1 MDLERAQAF
10 DEAQK
15 LRSEIRHHEFL
26 YYVLDAPEITD
37 AEYDA
42 LMRRLQELEA
52 KYPDD
57 VPPDSPTRRVGG
69 KVNPEFTEVRH
80 MTPLLS
86 LGNAFSN
93 EELLAFDQRVK
104 SGLPE
109 GSKVEY
115 VFEPKIDGLACS
127 LIYENGRLVRAA
139 TRGDGEVGENVTAN
153 VRTIRSIPLV
163 LNVKEGEEVPEL
175 LDVRGEVYMPRHA
188 FMKLNE
194 QRSEAGENEF
204 ANPRNAAAG
213 SLRQLDPKVT
223 AGRQLSFFAY
233 GVGAGHKDKHADSL
247 AMLHD
252 YGFKVSE
259 GYCVVKDINEAIE
272 KIKEFSAKRQGLAYD
287 TDGAVLKVNAVYQQ
301 NILGATGKDPRW
313 AIAFKFPPEQAE
325 TKLED
330 IIIQVG
336 RTGVLTPTAVLTPVK
351 LSGST
356 ISRATLHNEDF
367 IRSKDIRIGDTVVI
381 NKAGEIIPE
390 VLHVVKEKRTG
401 AEEEYF
407 MPTVCPECGWKA
419 ERQDGE
425 AALRCTNPHCPALG
439 REGLIHFA
447 SKGAMD
453 IDGCG
458 PAVINQ
464 LLDNGLI
471 TDAADLY
478 LLAKPQLV
486 ALERMG
492 EKSADNLLAA
502 IAESK
507 KQNLDRLLFALGI
520 RHVGAKVARILAL
533 HFGSMEK
540 LMAAEADEIAAIED
554 IGPKIA
560 ESVVTYFAVPSN
572 IDLIERL
579 RELGLNMKMEAAELD
594 VSHPFYG
601 KTMVFTGTM
610 PTLDRATAQTMAQ
623 QVGAKVTG
631 SVSKKTDY
639 VVAGAEAGSKLTKA
653 QQLGVTVIDEAEFL
667 RLLGEHG
674 AEQDN
679 EPAAA
684 ETDSENKAAGKTA
697 DAEEQS
703 LF

>member
-1 MDLERAQAF
+1 MDLERAEALN
-10 DEAQK
+10 EAQK

-26 YYVLDAPEITD
+26 YYVMDAPEITD

-42 LMRRLQELEA
+42 LMRRLQTIEA

-69 KVNPEFTEVRH
+69 KVSPEFTQVRH
-80 MTPLLS
+80 MSPLLS
-86 LGNAFSN
+86 LGNAFSD
-93 EELLAFDQRVK
+93 EELEAFDARVK

-109 GSKVEY
+109 GSEIEY

-153 VRTIRSIPLV
+153 VRTIRAIPLT
-163 LNVKEGEEVPEL
+163 LNVKDGEEVPEL

-233 GVGAGHKDKHADSL
+233 GVGAGHKDKHSESL
-247 AMLHD
+247 AMLRD

-259 GYCVVKDINEAIE
+259 GYSVVKNIREAIA
-272 KIKEFSAKRQGLAYD
+272 KIKEFSGKRQSLAYD
-287 TDGAVLKVNAVYQQ
+287 TDGAVIKVNAVYQQ
-301 NILGATGKDPRW
+301 NMLGATGKDPRW

-407 MPTVCPECGWKA
+407 MPTVCPECGWKT
-419 ERQDGE
+419 ERLNGE
-425 AALRCTNPHCPALG
+425 AAIRCTNPHCPALG

-471 TDAADLY
+471 SDPADLY
-478 LLAKPQLV
+478 LLAKPGRQ
-486 ALERMG
+486 
-492 EKSADNLLAA
+492 
-502 IAESK
+502 
-507 KQNLDRLLFALGI
+507 
-520 RHVGAKVARILAL
+520 
-533 HFGSMEK
+533 
-540 LMAAEADEIAAIED
+540 
-554 IGPKIA
+554 IG
-560 ESVVTYFAVPSN
+560 
-572 IDLIERL
+572 
-579 RELGLNMKMEAAELD
+579 G
-594 VSHPFYG
+594 
-601 KTMVFTGTM
+601 
-610 PTLDRATAQTMAQ
+610 
-623 QVGAKVTG
+623 
-631 SVSKKTDY
+631 
-639 VVAGAEAGSKLTKA
+639 
-653 QQLGVTVIDEAEFL
+653 
-667 RLLGEHG
+667 
-674 AEQDN
+674 
-679 EPAAA
+679 
-684 ETDSENKAAGKTA
+684 
-697 DAEEQS
+697 
-703 LF
+703 

>member
-1 MDLERAQAF
+1 MDLERAQAL

-15 LRSEIRHHEFL
+15 LRREIRHHEFL

-42 LMRRLQELEA
+42 LMRRLQEIERA
-52 KYPDD
+52 YPDD

-69 KVNPEFTEVRH
+69 KVSPEFTEVRH

-86 LGNAFSN
+86 LGNAFSD
-93 EELLAFDQRVK
+93 EELAAFDARVK

-109 GSKVEY
+109 GSEVEY

-153 VRTIRSIPLV
+153 VRTIRSIPLT

-223 AGRQLSFFAY
+223 ASRQLSFFAY
-233 GVGAGHKDKHADSL
+233 GVGAGHKDKHSASL

-259 GYCVVKDINEAIE
+259 GYAVVKNINEAIA
-272 KIKEFSAKRQGLAYD
+272 KIKDFAAKRQSLAYD
-287 TDGAVLKVNAVYQQ
+287 TDGAVIKVNAVYQQ

-401 AEEEYF
+401 FIMPAE
-407 MPTVCPECGWKA
+407 CPECGWKT
-419 ERQDGE
+419 ERLNGE
-425 AALRCTNPHCPALG
+425 AAIRCTNPHCPALG

-471 TDAADLY
+471 SDPADLY
-478 LLAKPQLV
+478 LLIKPQLT

-492 EKSADNLLAA
+492 DKSADNLLNA

-520 RHVGAKVARILAL
+520 RHVGAKVARLLAL

-540 LMAAEADEIAAIED
+540 LMAAETDEIAAIED

-560 ESVVTYFAVPSN
+560 ESVVTYFASPVN

-579 RELGLNMKMEAAELD
+579 KELGLNMEMEAAELD
-594 VSHPFYG
+594 TAHPFYG

-674 AEQDN
+674 GESADAADN
-679 EPAAA
+679 TEHVTK
-684 ETDSENKAAGKTA
+684 ENSKEIENKI
-697 DAEEQS
+697 DEPN

>member
-1 MDLERAQAF
+1 MDLERAQAL

-15 LRSEIRHHEFL
+15 LRREIRHHEFL

-42 LMRRLQELEA
+42 LMRRLQELERA
-52 KYPDD
+52 YPDD

-69 KVNPEFTEVRH
+69 KVSPEFTEVRH

-86 LGNAFSN
+86 LGNAFSD
-93 EELLAFDQRVK
+93 EELAAFDARVK

-109 GSKVEY
+109 GSEVEY

-153 VRTIRSIPLV
+153 VRTIRSIPLT

-223 AGRQLSFFAY
+223 ASRQLSFFAY
-233 GVGAGHKDKHADSL
+233 GVGAGHKDEHSASL

-259 GYCVVKDINEAIE
+259 GYAVVKNINEAIA
-272 KIKEFSAKRQGLAYD
+272 KIKDFAAKRQSLAYD
-287 TDGAVLKVNAVYQQ
+287 TDGAVIKVNAVYQQ

-401 AEEEYF
+401 AEQEFF
-407 MPTVCPECGWKA
+407 MPAECPECGWKT
-419 ERQDGE
+419 ERLNGE
-425 AALRCTNPHCPALG
+425 AAIRCTNPHCPALG

-471 TDAADLY
+471 SDPADLY
-478 LLAKPQLV
+478 LLVKPQLT

-492 EKSADNLLAA
+492 DKSADNLLNA

-520 RHVGAKVARILAL
+520 RHVGAKVARLLAL

-540 LMAAEADEIAAIED
+540 LMAAETDEIAAIED

-560 ESVVTYFAVPSN
+560 ESVVTYFASPVN

-579 RELGLNMKMEAAELD
+579 KELGLNMEMEAAELD
-594 VSHPFYG
+594 TAHPFYG

-667 RLLGEHG
+667 RLLGERSG
-674 AEQDN
+674 EAGNDARPENEAAKPEQ
-679 EPAAA
+679 
-684 ETDSENKAAGKTA
+684 G
-697 DAEEQS
+697 EEQS